1 MELSV
6 IVPAF
11 NEEAY
16 IGATLES
23 IEEAAARLRAS
34 AGAEVEII
42 VVDNNSS
49 DGTAA
54 AARGMG
60 AKVIGE
66 PVQGIARARNAGARQ
81 ATGEVLV
88 FVDADVLVPH
98 TLLDAIHTA
107 MEDGTCIGGAVAVEY
122 HPRRSSVRLYLHAW
136 RLLGRLTGMAQ
147 GATQFLR
154 RRTFDELGGY
164 DESLWMGEDVD
175 FIWTLRRLARRTD
188 ARVRLL
194 SEPRV
199 RPSCRRFDEWPLWRI
214 LVWTNPLVIASL
226 RRWKGAWRGWYVH
239 PVR

>member
-1 MELSV
+1 
-6 IVPAF
+6 
-11 NEEAY
+11 
-16 IGATLES
+16 
-23 IEEAAARLRAS
+23 
-34 AGAEVEII
+34 
-42 VVDNNSS
+42 
-49 DGTAA
+49 
-54 AARGMG
+54 
-60 AKVIGE
+60 
-66 PVQGIARARNAGARQ
+66 
-81 ATGEVLV
+81 
-88 FVDADVLVPH
+88 
-98 TLLDAIHTA
+98 
-107 MEDGTCIGGAVAVEY
+107 
-122 HPRRSSVRLYLHAW
+122 
-136 RLLGRLTGMAQ
+136 MAQ
-147 GATQFLR
+147 GATQFSR